1 MIKTMVSMTLA
12 LCLGA
17 LSVNSGVFANPDFLP
32 TLAEYGNLYIS
43 DTTAK
48 LVLILSVPERVTRSV
63 GETKATDYAQCQE
76 DPSPWTGKN
85 LSAADNF
92 SSLSDFS
99 GNSAPISELD
109 VPKSLALDDNGIPTE
124 YKYCTEGKATAY
136 TGDPAT
142 ASGRTPMPGHIAVDP
157 KEYPY
162 GTELY
167 IVSADGNY
175 VYGYCVAADT
185 GGFVNTSNIDV
196 DLYMDNEQMCDDW
209 GRRDIIIYV
218 L

>member
-1 MIKTMVSMTLA
+1 M
-12 LCLGA
+12 
-17 LSVNSGVFANPDFLP
+17 NSGIFANPDFLP

-209 GRRDIIIYV
+209 GRRDIVIYV

>member
-1 MIKTMVSMTLA
+1 MGT
-12 LCLGA
+12 
-17 LSVNSGVFANPDFLP
+17 LSVNSGAFVNPAFLP
-32 TLAEYGNLYIS
+32 VPAEYGNMYIS
-43 DTTAK
+43 DATEKVVMTLNIPEENRSSNIEAEPSDCIQEQEEPDESYE
-48 LVLILSVPERVTRSV
+48 VSAFSAWTDETLS
-63 GETKATDYAQCQE
+63 D
-76 DPSPWTGKN
+76 
-85 LSAADNF
+85 ADGY
-92 SSLSDFS
+92 STLSDF
-99 GNSAPISELD
+99 GNGTAPISELD
-109 VPKSLALDDNGIPTE
+109 VPENVALDENGFPTE

>member
-1 MIKTMVSMTLA
+1 MGT
-12 LCLGA
+12 
-17 LSVNSGVFANPDFLP
+17 LSVNSGAFVNPAFLP
-32 TLAEYGNLYIS
+32 VPAEYGNMYIS
-43 DTTAK
+43 DATEKVVITLNIPAEEYFSDIEAEPSDY
-48 LVLILSVPERVTRSV
+48 VQEQEEPYESHEVSAFSAWTDETLS
-63 GETKATDYAQCQE
+63 D
-76 DPSPWTGKN
+76 
-85 LSAADNF
+85 ADGY
-92 SSLSDFS
+92 SSLSDF
-99 GNSAPISELD
+99 GNGAAPISELD
-109 VPKSLALDDNGIPTE
+109 VPENVALDENGIPAE

-167 IVSADGNY
+167 IISADGNY

>member
-1 MIKTMVSMTLA
+1 M
-12 LCLGA
+12 GA
-17 LSVNSGVFANPDFLP
+17 LSVNSGAFVNPAFLP
-32 TLAEYGNLYIS
+32 VPAEYGNMYIS
-43 DTTAK
+43 DATEKVVITLNIPAEEHSSDIEAEPSDC
-48 LVLILSVPERVTRSV
+48 VQEQEESYESHEVSAFSAWTDETLS
-63 GETKATDYAQCQE
+63 D
-76 DPSPWTGKN
+76 
-85 LSAADNF
+85 ADGY
-92 SSLSDFS
+92 SSLSDF
-99 GNSAPISELD
+99 GNGAAPISELD
-109 VPKSLALDDNGIPTE
+109 VPENIALDENGIPAE

>member
-1 MIKTMVSMTLA
+1 MFPKT
-12 LCLGA
+12 
-17 LSVNSGVFANPDFLP
+17 
-32 TLAEYGNLYIS
+32 
-43 DTTAK
+43 
-48 LVLILSVPERVTRSV
+48 
-63 GETKATDYAQCQE
+63 
-76 DPSPWTGKN
+76 
-85 LSAADNF
+85 
-92 SSLSDFS
+92 SLST
-99 GNSAPISELD
+99 
-109 VPKSLALDDNGIPTE
+109 KSLALDDNGIPTE

>member
-1 MIKTMVSMTLA
+1 MGT
-12 LCLGA
+12 
-17 LSVNSGVFANPDFLP
+17 LSVNSGAFVNPAFLP
-32 TLAEYGNLYIS
+32 VPAEYGNMYIS
-43 DTTAK
+43 DATEKVVMT
-48 LVLILSVPERVTRSV
+48 LNIPEENRSSDIEAEASDYV
-63 GETKATDYAQCQE
+63 QEQEERYESHEVSAFSAWTDETLTD
-76 DPSPWTGKN
+76 
-85 LSAADNF
+85 ADGY
-92 SSLSDFS
+92 SLLSDF
-99 GNSAPISELD
+99 GNGAAPISELD
-109 VPKSLALDDNGIPTE
+109 VPENVALDENGIPAE

>member
-1 MIKTMVSMTLA
+1 MGT
-12 LCLGA
+12 
-17 LSVNSGVFANPDFLP
+17 LSVNSGAFVNPAFLP
-32 TLAEYGNLYIS
+32 VPAEYGNMYIS
-43 DTTAK
+43 DATEKVVMTLNIPEENRSSDIEAEASDY
-48 LVLILSVPERVTRSV
+48 VQEQEERYESHEVSAFSAWTDETLS
-63 GETKATDYAQCQE
+63 D
-76 DPSPWTGKN
+76 
-85 LSAADNF
+85 ADGY
-92 SSLSDFS
+92 SLLSDF
-99 GNSAPISELD
+99 GNGAAPISELD
-109 VPKSLALDDNGIPTE
+109 VPENVALDENGIPAE

-209 GRRDIIIYV
+209 GRRDIVIYV

>member
-1 MIKTMVSMTLA
+1 MTIA
-12 LCLGA
+12 LCLGT
-17 LSVNSGVFANPDFLP
+17 LSANSGAFVNPDFSP
-32 TLAEYGNLYIS
+32 TPAEYGNMYIS
-43 DTTAK
+43 DATAK
-48 LVLILSVPERVTRSV
+48 LVLTLSVPEEEYSSV
-63 GETKATDYAQCQE
+63 VETETSAYIQAPE
-76 DPSPWTGKN
+76 DISDEISAYSPWTDEG
-85 LSAADNF
+85 LSAADDY

-99 GNSAPISELD
+99 SNSAPISELD
-109 VPKSLALDDNGIPTE
+109 VPENIALDDNGIPTE
-124 YKYCTEGKATAY
+124 YKYCTRGKATAY

-142 ASGRTPMPGHIAVDP
+142 ASGRTPMPGHVAVDP
-157 KEYPY
+157 NEYPY

-209 GRRDIIIYV
+209 GRRDIVIYV

>member
-1 MIKTMVSMTLA
+1 MGT
-12 LCLGA
+12 
-17 LSVNSGVFANPDFLP
+17 LSVNSGAFVNPAFLP
-32 TLAEYGNLYIS
+32 VPAEYGNMYIS
-43 DTTAK
+43 DATEKVVMTLNIPEENRSSDIEAEASDY
-48 LVLILSVPERVTRSV
+48 VQEQEERYESHEVSAFSAWTDETLS
-63 GETKATDYAQCQE
+63 D
-76 DPSPWTGKN
+76 
-85 LSAADNF
+85 ADGY
-92 SSLSDFS
+92 SLLSDF
-99 GNSAPISELD
+99 GNGAAPISELD
-109 VPKSLALDDNGIPTE
+109 VPENVALDENGIPAE

-142 ASGRTPMPGHIAVDP
+142 ASGRTPMPGHVAVDP
-157 KEYPY
+157 NEYPY

-209 GRRDIIIYV
+209 GRRDIVIYV

>member
-1 MIKTMVSMTLA
+1 M
-12 LCLGA
+12 
-17 LSVNSGVFANPDFLP
+17 NSGVFANPDFLP

-48 LVLILSVPERVTRSV
+48 LVLILSVPERATRSV

-109 VPKSLALDDNGIPTE
+109 VPKSLALDDNGIPAE